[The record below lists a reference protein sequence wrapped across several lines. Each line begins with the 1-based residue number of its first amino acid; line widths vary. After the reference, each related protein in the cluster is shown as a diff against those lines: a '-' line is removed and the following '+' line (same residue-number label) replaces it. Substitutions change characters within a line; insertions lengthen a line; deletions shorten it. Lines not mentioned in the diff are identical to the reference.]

1 MNELE
6 KLLAEATPGTW
17 SVTEDGDI
25 RCEQIVT
32 EDGETYTESCSIATG
47 QCSQNWGYIHW
58 GKLEDA
64 ALICAA
70 VNALPELLAKVKRL
84 EEALAFYADPA
95 NHIGYP
101 DPNAKVYIETS
112 AIDRDG
118 GNRARA
124 LIAGVAIEDRFV
136 QIGWT
141 NEVQIGYVTTDGE
154 GAFYPDSEHDCN
166 VPVYRARAA
175 LNQETKP

>member
-84 EEALAFYADPA
+84 EEALATIADPA
-95 NHIGYP
+95 AYSHSLPSCCQHTFDDTCELFSDI
-101 DPNAKVYIETS
+101 
-112 AIDRDG
+112 
-118 GNRARA
+118 
-124 LIAGVAIEDRFV
+124 
-136 QIGWT
+136 
-141 NEVQIGYVTTDGE
+141 
-154 GAFYPDSEHDCN
+154 
-166 VPVYRARAA
+166 ARAA
-175 LNQETKP
+175 LSQETKP